1 LLGVGTLFI
10 FVYLYL
16 TFNFPINQ
24 VYESFEEIPVLLVGF
39 SFGASFVA
47 MFA

>member
-1 LLGVGTLFI
+1 MLFMG
-10 FVYLYL
+10 FQLY
-16 TFNFPINQ
+16 FYMAGAQNPPI
-24 VYESFEEIPVLLVGF
+24 EEIPVLLVGF